1 MHWVFNKKWGKVN
14 ENVADCT
21 MVLAKVTETLG
32 WPTSSFLMSSKI
44 LGVTFGKKHI
54 SGVLLSLLN
63 FSLKSVNSDLLSH
76 KIYVSTTL
84 LRQWGFRHWLP
95 FSWTTLRGK
104 HCRHPIAVMRVVDTF
119 GQRQLLENS
128 WSMYH
133 HLLGPN
139 SFLSAVSEAR
149 R

>member
-1 MHWVFNKKWGKVN
+1 MRQECIGSLIKDEAFNKKWGKVN

-104 HCRHPIAVMRVVDTF
+104 HCRHPIHCCNESCRYVWAKAVVRK
-119 GQRQLLENS
+119 
-128 WSMYH
+128 
-133 HLLGPN
+133 
-139 SFLSAVSEAR
+139 FLKYVPPSIRS
-149 R
+149 